1 MLVYYQYSL
10 GFCLWKGLL
19 VYLWYFLLYLI
30 FGDVL
35 IILVLLTI
43 LILHSLI
50 LGIVEKISFNNFSIG
65 IGGGILL
72 PISGLG
78 NSSNGINDNTS
89 LVMPQKKK
97 LSFYDIKKLFI
108 TPVSPY
114 IKIIFEYAFNPF
126 KADNSEIGFMLGLY
140 INYNFGMKY
149 DVSVLNKNTF
159 KSPLAISFND
169 IYKKYDYSNLDF
181 GISFGV
187 FFKPLF

>member
-1 MLVYYQYSL
+1 M
-10 GFCLWKGLL
+10 L